1 MPVGT
6 KEEAA
11 PSHWRVGETGTRTH
25 THPSQLYAIRGSK
38 PSKRRSVMEPRR
50 SLVSQGSWVPGSQ
63 FPGSQYYS
71 KLPCHLT
78 GLPPRLRHARPS
90 FSLSLSRSRVCR
102 HCSTIGQSLGR
113 TVIALLVCA
122 PPGLVPVVLFQ
133 GFLKRI
139 VTTAR
144 TGKGDKASALHS
156 IRPPLGPHRRGL
168 GGPIPASDESPK
180 LNHDTA
186 AALLQKLS
194 GC

>member
-1 MPVGT
+1 MESGGD
-6 KEEAA
+6 
-11 PSHWRVGETGTRTH
+11 RDTH
-25 THPSQLYAIRGSK
+25 THAPPLSCTPSRGSK

-63 FPGSQYYS
+63 VLN

-78 GLPPRLRHARPS
+78 GRLVCLLRLRHARPS
-90 FSLSLSRSRVCR
+90 FSLSLSRGRVCR
-102 HCSTIGQSLGR
+102 HCSTIGRSLGR

-144 TGKGDKASALHS
+144 TKKKRQGIRIAQHS
-156 IRPPLGPHRRGL
+156 PPSWATSTRSGW
-168 GGPIPASDESPK
+168 SDPC
-180 LNHDTA
+180 L
-186 AALLQKLS
+186 
-194 GC
+194 